1 MTAYWITGKKGS
13 GKTTLAHKL
22 ADQIPKAVVLDADHF
37 RAYMDFGYTPEGR
50 VQNQTALAAFGRMLE
65 DQDFVPIIAC
75 VSPVKE
81 VRKRLQKQFEQCIEI
96 QLPFGTL
103 WEGTTYED

>member
-1 MTAYWITGKKGS
+1 MTAYWLTGRKGS

-22 ADQIPKAVVLDADHF
+22 AAQIPMAIVLDADHF
-37 RAYMDFGYTPEGR
+37 RRYLDFGYTPEGR

-65 DQDFVPIIAC
+65 DQGFVPIIAC

-81 VRKRLQKQFEQCIEI
+81 VRQCLQKQFREVIEI
-96 QLPFGTL
+96 QMPFGTL
-103 WEGTTYED
+103 WEGTTYEE

>member
-1 MTAYWITGKKGS
+1 MTAYWITGRKGS

-22 ADQIPKAVVLDADHF
+22 AAQIPKAVVLDADHF
-37 RAYMDFGYTPEGR
+37 RKYMDFGYSLEGR
-50 VQNQTALAAFGRMLE
+50 IQNQTALASFARMLE
-65 DQDFVPIIAC
+65 DQGFVPIIAC

-81 VRKRLQKQFEQCIEI
+81 IRQRLQKQFKECIEI